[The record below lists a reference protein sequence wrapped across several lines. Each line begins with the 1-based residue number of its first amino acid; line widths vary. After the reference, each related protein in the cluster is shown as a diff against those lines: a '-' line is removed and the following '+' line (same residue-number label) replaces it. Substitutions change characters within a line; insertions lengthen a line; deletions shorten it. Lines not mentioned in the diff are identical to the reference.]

1 MLSRPPADRPVAAP
15 ERPPEPTP
23 NQGDLRGSG
32 TAAPEAN
39 AAAHGPPG
47 DGPAVTAPQTAELLD
62 LHPAPADLERLV
74 LDGMARQ
81 PRQLPAWLLYDAEGS
96 RLFEAIGQQP
106 EYGLTRHETALLRE
120 RAPELARSLAEGVTP
135 APVLVEFGAGNLS
148 KVGPLLEAL
157 QPAAYVALDISLDQL
172 GPCCHALQER
182 HPTVPVLG
190 ICCDYADLD
199 QMPPHF
205 LLEGRPLL
213 GFYPG
218 SSLGNFDPP
227 QARALLSRFARLL
240 GPGSRLLIGIDQPK
254 AQERL
259 EAAYN
264 DAAGVSAAF
273 AFNLLRRLNRELAGD
288 FDPAA
293 FTYRARWEAPGSR
306 IAMALVSRHAQI
318 VSVAGRRWTFAA
330 GEPLITEYSVKYTP
344 EAFQVLA
351 AEAGWRTIRR
361 WCDGDDDLSL
371 HLLAQANS
379 EASRPGSETPNT
391 IQHHADPTPLR
402 NTP

>member
-1 MLSRPPADRPVAAP
+1 MLPRPPADRTVAAP
-15 ERPPEPTP
+15 GRPPGLTP
-23 NQGDLRGSG
+23 NHGERQGSG
-32 TAAPEAN
+32 TTAPEADT
-39 AAAHGPPG
+39 AAHPPPG

-74 LDGMARQ
+74 LQGMARQ

-106 EYGLTRHETALLRE
+106 EYRLTRQETALLRE
-120 RAPELARSLAEGVTP
+120 RASELARSLAEGITP

-172 GPCCHALQER
+172 GPSCRALQER
-182 HPTVPVLG
+182 HPAVPVLG

-199 QMPPHF
+199 QLPPHP
-205 LLEGRPLL
+205 LLEGRPRL

-293 FTYRARWEAPGSR
+293 FTYRAHWEANANR
-306 IAMALVSRHAQI
+306 IAMALVSRHAQT
-318 VSVAGRRWTFAA
+318 VTLAGRRWSFTA
-330 GEPLITEYSVKYTP
+330 GETLITEYSAKYTP
-344 EAFQVLA
+344 EAFQALA
-351 AEAGWRTIRR
+351 AESGWLAIRR

-371 HLLAQANS
+371 HLLAQADS
-379 EASRPGSETPNT
+379 G
-391 IQHHADPTPLR
+391 
-402 NTP
+402 

>member
-15 ERPPEPTP
+15 GRPPEPTP

-32 TAAPEAN
+32 TAAPEAD

-74 LDGMARQ
+74 LEGMSRQ

-96 RLFEAIGQQP
+96 RLFEAIGRQP

-120 RAPELARSLAEGVTP
+120 RAPELARSLAEGITP

-172 GPCCHALQER
+172 GPSCRSLQER
-182 HPTVPVLG
+182 HPAVPVLG

-199 QMPPHF
+199 QLPSHP
-205 LLEGRPLL
+205 LLEGRPRL

-218 SSLGNFDPP
+218 SSLGNFDSP
-227 QARALLSRFARLL
+227 QAHALLTRFARLL

-254 AQERL
+254 APERL

-293 FTYRARWEAPGSR
+293 FTYRADWEAPGSR
-306 IAMALVSRHAQI
+306 IAMALVSRHAQT
-318 VSVAGRRWTFAA
+318 VTLAGRRWSFSA

-344 EAFQVLA
+344 EAFQALA
-351 AEAGWRTIRR
+351 AASGWSAIRR
-361 WCDGDDDLSL
+361 WCDGNDDLSL
-371 HLLAQANS
+371 HLLAQADS
-379 EASRPGSETPNT
+379 GMSRPSSETP

-402 NTP
+402 NAP

>member
-1 MLSRPPADRPVAAP
+1 VAAP
-15 ERPPEPTP
+15 
-23 NQGDLRGSG
+23 QQS
-32 TAAPEAN
+32 
-39 AAAHGPPG
+39 
-47 DGPAVTAPQTAELLD
+47 AELLD

-74 LDGMARQ
+74 LEGMARQ

-106 EYGLTRHETALLRE
+106 EYALTRHETALLRE
-120 RAPELARSLAEGVTP
+120 RATELARALGEGVAP

-172 GPCCHALQER
+172 GPSCRALQKR

-190 ICCDYADLD
+190 ICCDYAELN
-199 QMPPHF
+199 QLPSHP
-205 LLEGRPLL
+205 LLEGRPRL

-240 GPGSRLLIGIDQPK
+240 GPGGRLLIGIDQPK
-254 AQERL
+254 EQKRL
-259 EAAYN
+259 EAAYA

-273 AFNLLRRLNRELAGD
+273 AFNLLRRLNRELGGD

-293 FTYRARWEAPGSR
+293 FTYRACWEATDSR
-306 IAMALVSRHAQI
+306 IAMALVSRHTQT
-318 VSVAGRRWTFAA
+318 VTLAGQRWTFAA
-330 GEPLITEYSVKYTP
+330 GEPLITEYSVKYSP
-344 EAFQVLA
+344 EAFQALA
-351 AEAGWRTIRR
+351 AEAGWRAIRR
-361 WCDGDDDLSL
+361 WCDGPDDLSL
-371 HLLAQANS
+371 HLLAQADS
-379 EASRPGSETPNT
+379 GTSRPDSETP
-391 IQHHADPTPLR
+391 IQHHADPIPMRTAP
-402 NTP
+402 